1 MRGGKCRVHHKG
13 RKSVLQT
20 ASSKIVVFAVAILAF
35 GALAGRAEAQGQTQT
50 GPAAPTASA
59 APADLSGTYKCQPD
73 PSPCLWPGA
82 SPSISQSGK
91 SLQIKGDNGA
101 AADATLTSASTITA
115 GGTFNSLGIVRP
127 DHSIDWSDGTKWTK

>member
-1 MRGGKCRVHHKG
+1 M
-13 RKSVLQT
+13 LQT
-20 ASSKIVVFAVAILAF
+20 ASSKIAVFAAVIFAL

-50 GPAAPTASA
+50 GSAAPAAA
-59 APADLSGTYKCQPD
+59 AAPATPADLSGNYKCQPN

-101 AADATLTSASTITA
+101 AADATLTSASTISA

-127 DHSIDWSDGTKWTK
+127 DHSIDWSDGTKWTKQ